1 MVEKGG
7 ASVLGGWQCKL
18 EESGAVHLS
27 AAMALTGTDSS
38 AGGQSDSLSCF
49 SSYCRV
55 SPEGF
60 VDCREGNVV
69 RWDSCVKTIVALKQE
84 EGWEV
89 GIPQSKVFL
98 HRH

>member
-7 ASVLGGWQCKL
+7 ASVLGGWQCKP

-27 AAMALTGTDSS
+27 AAMALTRTDSS

-49 SSYCRV
+49 FGYCRL

-69 RWDSCVKTIVALKQE
+69 RWDSCVKTRVALKQE
-84 EGWEV
+84 VWEG
-89 GIPQSKVFL
+89 GISRSSVCL
-98 HRH
+98 HRC